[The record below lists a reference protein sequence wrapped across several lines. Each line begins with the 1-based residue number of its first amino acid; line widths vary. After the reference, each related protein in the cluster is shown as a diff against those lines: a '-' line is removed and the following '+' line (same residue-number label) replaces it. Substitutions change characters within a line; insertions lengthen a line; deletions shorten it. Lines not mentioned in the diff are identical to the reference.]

1 MVAAIGRRVNA
12 NAVLA
17 IVAVAQFMVVLDAS
31 VVNVALPS
39 IQRDVGFSEQSL
51 SWVLNAYT
59 LIFGGFLLLGGRA
72 ADRLGRRRLFMA
84 GIALFAGASL
94 ACGLSQSEATL
105 LIARGAQG
113 LGGAMVSP
121 AALSII
127 LTTFAEGTER
137 NRALG
142 VWGAIAGAGGA
153 VGLLL
158 GGAIVEV
165 LSWRWVFFVN
175 VPIGAAVLVL
185 APRILPESRA
195 EGVRGGYD
203 VEGAT
208 AITLGTM
215 ALVFT
220 LIKANDWGWASART
234 LAGLAVSAALLV
246 GFVWIERRHENPL
259 VPLRIFSNRSLA
271 ASDGTMLLLAAAL
284 FGVFFFCTLYLQQV
298 LGYNALKTGV
308 AYLPLTLTA
317 IVASGARLAR
327 GRPLHA
333 QAGARRRAARRDG
346 RLRAVHPP
354 AGRRR
359 LRRSR
364 AARDGRDR
372 RRAGHVVRAD
382 HDRRDERRR
391 GRGLRPRLGSAQHDP
406 AGRRVAGPGRSCRPS
421 RRRGSRARWT
431 ADRRCPAALTH
442 GFTGAFTVSAILCAV
457 AAVLAIVAASRA
469 AVASRRTSTSRPSR
483 CRFARC
489 PGAPY
494 CGHLARVAAWGH
506 RARLAVAHPR
516 RERRR
521 YSMRRGPADVTRAQR
536 TDACA
541 CGRLAAPGVAASV
554 ARFHIHCRQLTN
566 ANGVVRIGSRRP
578 PRGATRLSGGAARC
592 GSLQRKRTT
601 GFEPAT
607 FGLGRHKCQQ
617 IATRLSRTDRGFSA
631 AAARAAALGAAPLC
645 RFSSTQ
651 TATRRIG
658 PRAPSKVRKRMSLV
672 VIAQEA

>member
-1 MVAAIGRRVNA
+1 MAAVRQVRVSA

-59 LIFGGFLLLGGRA
+59 LMFGGFLLLGGRA

-127 LTTFAEGTER
+127 LTTFAEGSER

-158 GGAIVEV
+158 GGVIVQV

-195 EGVRGGYD
+195 EGLRGGYD

-220 LIKANDWGWASART
+220 LIKANDWGWGSART
-234 LAGLAVSAALLV
+234 LAGLAVAAVLLV

-271 ASDGTMLLLAAAL
+271 ASDATMLLLAAAL

-308 AYLPLTLTA
+308 AYLPLSLTA
-317 IVASGARLAR
+317 IAASGARLAR

-346 RLRAVHPP
+346 GLRAVHPP

-364 AARDGRDR
+364 AARDGRHG
-372 RRAGHVVRAD
+372 RRARACRSCRSRSP
-382 HDRRDERRR
+382 RRAAS
-391 GRGLRPRLGSAQHDP
+391 RPRTPASP
-406 AGRRVAGPGRSCRPS
+406 RVCSTRPSRSAGRWAWRSCRPS
-421 RRRGSRARWT
+421 RRRGSRARCT
-431 ADRRCPAALTH
+431 ADRRCP
-442 GFTGAFTVSAILCAV
+442 
-457 AAVLAIVAASRA
+457 
-469 AVASRRTSTSRPSR
+469 RR
-483 CRFARC
+483 
-489 PGAPY
+489 
-494 CGHLARVAAWGH
+494 
-506 RARLAVAHPR
+506 
-516 RERRR
+516 
-521 YSMRRGPADVTRAQR
+521 
-536 TDACA
+536 
-541 CGRLAAPGVAASV
+541 
-554 ARFHIHCRQLTN
+554 
-566 ANGVVRIGSRRP
+566 
-578 PRGATRLSGGAARC
+578 
-592 GSLQRKRTT
+592 
-601 GFEPAT
+601 
-607 FGLGRHKCQQ
+607 
-617 IATRLSRTDRGFSA
+617 
-631 AAARAAALGAAPLC
+631 
-645 RFSSTQ
+645 
-651 TATRRIG
+651 
-658 PRAPSKVRKRMSLV
+658 
-672 VIAQEA
+672 